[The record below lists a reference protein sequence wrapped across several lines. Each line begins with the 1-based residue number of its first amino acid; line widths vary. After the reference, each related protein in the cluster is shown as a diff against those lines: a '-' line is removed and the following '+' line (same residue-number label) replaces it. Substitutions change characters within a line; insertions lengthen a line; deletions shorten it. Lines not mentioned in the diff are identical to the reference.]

1 MLSLNHSAVGSSEMN
16 FSVTEIQPMS
26 HPPLI
31 RHVNFDDCL
40 LFVRDFAG
48 NAA

>member
-1 MLSLNHSAVGSSEMN
+1 MLSLNHSAVGSSEMD

-31 RHVNFDDCL
+31 RHVNFDDSL
-40 LFVRDFAG
+40 LFVRDFAV
-48 NAA
+48 NAP